1 MEMTKETK
9 IAWLK
14 GILPSFSQVVLIEHP
29 ISGAMI
35 LLALAVADLQLAA
48 LALCGCLAAN
58 LIAHL
63 LQVDQTQ
70 IEGGLMGFS
79 PILVGIAA
87 GTFVE
92 GIAVWPITLLGSGLC
107 VFVTLVINHLFGQQE
122 LPGLTFPFI
131 LTTWFFLLL
140 SFSSR
145 WITTSRI
152 AQLPQAVSSE
162 GLLTFPDVFIKGV
175 GEIFLLD
182 NVISSLL
189 ILAAIF
195 IANIRWGAL
204 TIGAI
209 AFSLAGAYILG
220 GNLDTLSLGLYSYN
234 SILTFLALDLFLT
247 KQKAGI
253 TVVLFLIGGVLTV
266 CLDFALPAVLG
277 VVGLPVLT
285 FSFVVTV
292 WFSLTVEKL
301 LVRK

>member
-1 MEMTKETK
+1 MEMTEETK
-9 IAWLK
+9 TIWLK

-29 ISGAMI
+29 VSGAMI
-35 LLALAVADLQLAA
+35 FLALAVADLQLAA
-48 LALCGCLAAN
+48 LALCGCLVAN
-58 LIAHL
+58 WTAYL
-63 LQVDQTQ
+63 LQVDQAQ

-92 GIAVWPITLLGSGLC
+92 GIAAWPITLIGSAVC
-107 VFVTLVINHLFGQQE
+107 VFATLVINHLVGQQG

-152 AQLPQAVSSE
+152 AQLPQAISNE
-162 GLLTFPDVFIKGV
+162 GALIFPDALIKGV

-209 AFSLAGAYILG
+209 VFSLAGAYILG

-247 KQKAGI
+247 KQKPGI
-253 TVVLFLIGGVLTV
+253 TLVLFLTGGILTV
-266 CLDFALPAVLG
+266 CLDFALPAILG
-277 VVGLPVLT
+277 VAGLPVLT
-285 FSFVVTV
+285 FSFVVAV
-292 WFSLTVEKL
+292 WFSLIVEKL